1 MQEDRIWLV
10 QLRRGEPEGL
20 RRIYER
26 YKDDLLRIAAGLLV
40 DRACAEDCLH
50 DVFVHLATHAADLR
64 LHESLKG
71 YLLTCVVNRA
81 RDVLRRNRRTEPASL
96 SELAELH
103 ADGAPSAA
111 QVASDREQVTRLYE
125 ALAELPYEQREVIVL
140 RLHGEMTF
148 QEIGQELVLS
158 INTVQSRYRYG
169 LEKLRASLNAGAE
182 L

>member
-1 MQEDRIWLV
+1 MQEDQIWLE
-10 QLRRGEPEGL
+10 QLQRGEPEGL

-64 LHESLKG
+64 FRGSLKG
-71 YLLTCVVNRA
+71 YLITCVVNRT
-81 RDVLRRNRRTEPASL
+81 RDVFRRNRRMDTASL
-96 SELAELH
+96 SELAEMH

-111 QVASDREQVTRLYE
+111 QVASDREQVAQLYE

-140 RLHGEMTF
+140 HLHGPLTF
-148 QEIGQELVLS
+148 EEISRQLVLS